1 MKRLLANLLRTVAY
15 LAICVLV
22 GYYHFQSSGW
32 IGVATNVL
40 YLVIGIM
47 MAETWLKARNKSE
60 PISEG
65 PSLNGI
71 DTAAQSAS
79 DPAEIAKEETSIGD
93 STATEPI

>member
-15 LAICVLV
+15 LAICALV
-22 GYYHFQSSGW
+22 GYYNFQSSGW

-47 MAETWLKARNKSE
+47 MAETWLKVKNKSE
-60 PISEG
+60 PTSEG

-71 DTAAQSAS
+71 DTAAQFAS
-79 DPAEIAKEETSIGD
+79 DPAETAKEETTTND
-93 STATEPI
+93 STAPEPI